1 MLSGDAD
8 DDGVMNEEESGNR
21 PPSKTLSPGS
31 PSLGEPTQPKFLSR
45 LDDHDMIIIMTT
57 ND

>member
-45 LDDHDMIIIMTT
+45 LDDHDMIIIF
-57 ND
+57 